1 MKSLK
6 QATYIRYVIG
16 KLLKFVQIS
25 IQTYMLLKN
34 SYNADSVKLAP
45 FHCNWWDKEFIW
57 EITLIF
63 KLRVPFLIRYD
74 KINGTKMKFK
84 CQVYACHDG
93 DLVDLAKIGKLQKR
107 VLKVMSCYF
116 TVWWVYQL
124 LWIQLHSLIFENLI
138 KMTISFHEYL
148 TSYLHLLTAFLFGNK
163 PLIHK

>member
-1 MKSLK
+1 
-6 QATYIRYVIG
+6 
-16 KLLKFVQIS
+16 
-25 IQTYMLLKN
+25 MLLKN
-34 SYNADSVKLAP
+34 SYN
-45 FHCNWWDKEFIW
+45 KEFIW

-116 TVWWVYQL
+116 TVW
-124 LWIQLHSLIFENLI
+124 
-138 KMTISFHEYL
+138 
-148 TSYLHLLTAFLFGNK
+148 
-163 PLIHK
+163 